1 MNIELR
7 DYFAA
12 KAMPAVYSEYC
23 SSAEKVGFDEG
34 WMMGVAMDAYAMADA
49 MLAAREVGKPNKK
62 ADDDWIEWHGG
73 ACPVDRDA
81 VVELKILGDYCTHI
95 TGDPRAYRWSHKNDR
110 GDIIAYRVVQP

>member
-1 MNIELR
+1 MSNEINTGGPAFPCETVGQDEHGEYRLPWQGATLR

-49 MLAAREVGKPNKK
+49 MIAAREK
-62 ADDDWIEWHGG
+62 GG
-73 ACPVDRDA
+73 VA
-81 VVELKILGDYCTHI
+81 
-95 TGDPRAYRWSHKNDR
+95 
-110 GDIIAYRVVQP
+110 